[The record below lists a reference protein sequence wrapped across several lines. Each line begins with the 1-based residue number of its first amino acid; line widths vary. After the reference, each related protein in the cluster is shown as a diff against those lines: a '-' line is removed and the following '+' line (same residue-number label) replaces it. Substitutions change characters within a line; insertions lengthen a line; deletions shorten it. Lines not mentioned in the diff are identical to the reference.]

1 MLEDSKDLAALR
13 PPADTDPLSRFLR
26 DHWPFRGTTYPDPR
40 DATQH
45 FLETHVRRA
54 VLLISTVVAAI
65 LLIGA
70 IIGLY
75 FVNRPSSKLGMIAA
89 FTTLFA
95 ASVGSLTSAKRQEVF
110 AASAAYAAVLVV
122 FVSGDFDRH

>member
-1 MLEDSKDLAALR
+1 MLDESKDLVALR
-13 PPADTDPLSRFLR
+13 PPADADALSRLLR
-26 DHWPFRGTTYPDPR
+26 DHWPFRGTDYLDPR

-54 VLLISTVVAAI
+54 VLVISTVAAAV

-70 IIGLY
+70 IVGLY
-75 FVNRPSSKLGMIAA
+75 FINRPAPKLGMIAA

-122 FVSGDFDRH
+122 FVSGDFDKS